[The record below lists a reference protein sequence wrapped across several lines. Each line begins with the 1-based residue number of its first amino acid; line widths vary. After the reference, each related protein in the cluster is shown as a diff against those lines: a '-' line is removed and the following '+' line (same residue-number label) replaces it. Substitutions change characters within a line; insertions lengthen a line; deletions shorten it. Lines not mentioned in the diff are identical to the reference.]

1 MLDLKDT
8 VKYMCS
14 DDYAERFKGE
24 YQQLSIRCTKLENML
39 KKYKNMVLKNGGE
52 VLNFIPNTPY
62 EILDA
67 QLEYMKKYLTVLEVR
82 ANYENISLN

>member
-14 DDYAERFKGE
+14 DNYSERFKAE
-24 YQQLSIRCTKLENML
+24 YQQLSIRCTKLEGML
-39 KKYKNMVLKNGGE
+39 KKYQSMITEDGGE
-52 VLNFIPNTPY
+52 ILNFIPNTPY
-62 EILDA
+62 EILDT
-67 QLEYMKKYLTVLEVR
+67 QFKYMKKYLNILEVR